1 MMKILATQFNGKLQT
16 LTKQEDELFDVVR
29 LLAQALV
36 GQGKVYL
43 DAYGEFE
50 GLYPM
55 LSDGPDQM
63 KRVTRIKDHKT
74 LHAVD
79 RVLIFTPDTERS
91 DLLAS
96 LARYDAWHTPYAIIT
111 LGDVTETLER
121 SIAPLALKFN
131 KGLLP
136 AEDGSRHGLPSLALG
151 AFLLTHILTQL
162 QEMTEEWE

>member
-16 LTKQEDELFDVVR
+16 LAKQEDELFDVVR

-36 GQGKVYL
+36 GEGTVYV
-43 DAYGEFE
+43 DAYGECE

-55 LSDGPDQM
+55 LSEGPDQM
-63 KRVTRIKDHKT
+63 KRVTKIKDRKT

-96 LARYDAWHTPYAIIT
+96 LARYDAWHTPYAIVT
-111 LGDVTETLER
+111 LSDVTETLER

-136 AEDGSRHGLPSLALG
+136 AEDGSRHRLPSLALC

-162 QEMTEEWE
+162 QEMTEEWD

>member
-16 LTKQEDELFDVVR
+16 LAKQEDELFDVVR

-36 GQGKVYL
+36 GEGTVYV
-43 DAYGEFE
+43 DAYGECE

-55 LSDGPDQM
+55 LSEGPDQM
-63 KRVTRIKDHKT
+63 KRVTKIKDRKT

-96 LARYDAWHTPYAIIT
+96 LARYDAWHTPYAIVT
-111 LGDVTETLER
+111 LSDVTETLER

-136 AEDGSRHGLPSLALG
+136 AEYGSRHGLPSLALC

-162 QEMTEEWE
+162 QEMTEEWD

>member
-16 LTKQEDELFDVVR
+16 LAKQEDELFDVVR

-36 GQGKVYL
+36 GEGTVYV
-43 DAYGEFE
+43 DAYGECE

-55 LSDGPDQM
+55 LSEGPDQM
-63 KRVTRIKDHKT
+63 KRVTKIKDRKT

-96 LARYDAWHTPYAIIT
+96 LARYDAWHTPYAIVT
-111 LGDVTETLER
+111 LSDVTETLER
-121 SIAPLALKFN
+121 SIAPLALKFS

-136 AEDGSRHGLPSLALG
+136 ADDGSRHGLPSLALCS
-151 AFLLTHILTQL
+151 FLLTHILTQL
-162 QEMTEEWE
+162 QEMTEEWD